1 MDELVK
7 PDNKILDYLTRYVP
21 PRLELFT
28 VLSDKGG
35 MRRHGLAWASVW
47 LRVSYH
53 VCLHVTRGRPGH
65 HSWKL
70 PRCGAHPLP
79 LLLSHLPVALR

>member
-28 VLSDKGG
+28 VLSDKEG
-35 MRRHGLAWASVW
+35 
-47 LRVSYH
+47 
-53 VCLHVTRGRPGH
+53 
-65 HSWKL
+65 
-70 PRCGAHPLP
+70 
-79 LLLSHLPVALR
+79 